1 MNAAL
6 FVKKLQVRQQG
17 RLRELHRLWCWP
29 QRSSHGQDQLGYR
42 PCTLTRGPAPKSRQ
56 PLFYLAVFFV
66 LILSPEIARRSSQKN
81 EYRFQFISLSRGLK
95 IFPPGRASDGG
106 TRCPIQVATVATATP
121 RRVGPA
127 VAGRRSRLIS
137 APSAIPPVIGASR
150 SGILGGADPPVTDSG
165 AGVAM
170 GESWVSAYPGAL
182 ERVAASMSQSR

>member
-6 FVKKLQVRQQG
+6 FVKTLQVRQQG

-56 PLFYLAVFFV
+56 SLFYLAVFFV
-66 LILSPEIARRSSQKN
+66 LILSPEMARRSSQKN

-106 TRCPIQVATVATATP
+106 TRCPIQVATVAAATP

-137 APSAIPPVIGASR
+137 APPAIPPVIGASR
-150 SGILGGADPPVTDSG
+150 TGISGGADPPVTDW
-165 AGVAM
+165 GVDAAK